1 MSKKEKANAMI
12 GFFNDLTEIGRL
24 WGKAEAYEYMQ
35 DLLKKSRLKN
45 SNPKLLLNTLC
56 LCLDSACDAL
66 EKCQKYVEDV
76 SPTVTKQISIMI
88 DTISTLSDNVKI
100 AMNEKNYEEAFKHV
114 GKAKRQMKSFTKE
127 NERLFQVFMEVSRK
141 RIEDMFI

>member
-1 MSKKEKANAMI
+1 MSKKEKMNMML

-24 WGKAEAYEYMQ
+24 WGKAEAYEYMH

-66 EKCQKYVEDV
+66 EKCQKYVENV
-76 SPTVTKQISIMI
+76 SPTATKQISLMI
-88 DTISTLSDNVKI
+88 DTLSTLSDNVKI

-114 GKAKRQMKSFTKE
+114 KKTKRRMRSFNKE
-127 NERLFQVFMEVSRK
+127 NEKLFQVLMEVSRK
-141 RIEDMFI
+141 RVEDMFT